1 MKNGTKIL
9 FACSVIVLITAFA
22 GQSFAKSV
30 LWTDDFTQN
39 QNPTLE
45 QCQAWHDFLD
55 QLSPENEFTSVTMR
69 GSSAPEGITMTD
81 PAAVQELAHLLYTR
95 TDSSVTSD
103 GHTWYVYIGCNLD
116 SCVPGGQGVELRIDY
131 SGGCACMASESF
143 TVRPDIGNDSWGGV
157 NTESCSAPSQT
168 MMVEFSTR
176 SDSDTNSDTNSDTHS
191 DTYSDTYSDTDFNTD
206 FDTDGIA
213 DGEDLCPLSDL
224 SQTVIVD
231 GCDSGVYNT
240 LFSDGCTVKDLIDAC
255 ADNVTN
261 HGQFVSCVSGQ
272 LNSFKKEGLISG
284 KEKGAVQKCVA
295 N

>member
-1 MKNGTKIL
+1 MVSESYTARPDVGTK
-9 FACSVIVLITAFA
+9 
-22 GQSFAKSV
+22 
-30 LWTDDFTQN
+30 
-39 QNPTLE
+39 
-45 QCQAWHDFLD
+45 
-55 QLSPENEFTSVTMR
+55 
-69 GSSAPEGITMTD
+69 
-81 PAAVQELAHLLYTR
+81 
-95 TDSSVTSD
+95 
-103 GHTWYVYIGCNLD
+103 
-116 SCVPGGQGVELRIDY
+116 
-131 SGGCACMASESF
+131 
-143 TVRPDIGNDSWGGV
+143 SWGGV
-157 NTESCSAPSQT
+157 KTTSCSAPSQT
-168 MMVEFSTR
+168 MMVEFSTP
-176 SDSDTNSDTNSDTHS
+176 SDFDTNSDT
-191 DTYSDTYSDTDFNTD
+191 DFDTD